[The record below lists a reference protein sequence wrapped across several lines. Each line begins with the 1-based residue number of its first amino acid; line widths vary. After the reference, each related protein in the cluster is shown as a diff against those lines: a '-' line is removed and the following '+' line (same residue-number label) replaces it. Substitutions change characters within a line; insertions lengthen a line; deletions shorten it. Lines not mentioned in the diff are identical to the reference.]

1 MSGNYMVTPF
11 YTHSQPGSLTLLMVD
26 RWSSTLYFVNLSAPE
41 FLNKNYWLSD
51 NFLYQRVGNNRWKPQ
66 LPIQDPSL
74 LFYTY
79 ADLVS
84 L

>member
-1 MSGNYMVTPF
+1 MMSGNYMVTPF

-51 NFLYQRVGNNRWKPQ
+51 NFL
-66 LPIQDPSL
+66 
-74 LFYTY
+74 
-79 ADLVS
+79 
-84 L
+84 